1 MLLLP
6 LPLNALYTLGVPHT
20 EGRVVMC
27 TVVVPCGSV
36 IQGALRVKVVVQSR
50 TEEGGAVLLLLV
62 LMVIRGGVQV
72 GRDVVVLGQRGLID
86 GLQDVVEV

>member
-6 LPLNALYTLGVPHT
+6 LPLNALYALGVSHA
-20 EGRVVMC
+20 EGRVIVC
-27 TVVVPCGSV
+27 TIVVPCGSV
-36 IQGALRVKVVVQSR
+36 IQGALRVEVVAQGR
-50 TEEGGAVLLLLV
+50 TEEGGAVLILV

-72 GRDVVVLGQRGLID
+72 GRDVVVLIQLGLID